1 MSCIECV
8 SYTTIKCPSCWLRAG
23 KEQTLGFVTWLVRVH
38 CRMDRNQ
45 QGLEVGWRLVI
56 TRSVVLPLTWSHY
69 VWMTVGL
76 WLLVT
81 RRTTEQT
88 GFVSLG
94 LDLHPP
100 VSFQVRLFLSEET
113 GPGFTEDVSASLSVG
128 HLKP

>member
-1 MSCIECV
+1 MSCIERV
-8 SYTTIKCPSCWLRAG
+8 SYAAIKCPSCWLRAG
-23 KEQTLGFVTWLVRVH
+23 KEQTLCFVTWLVRVR
-38 CRMDRNQ
+38 CRTDRTQ
-45 QGLEVGWRLVI
+45 EGLEAGRWLI
-56 TRSVVLPLTWSHY
+56 STRSVILPLTWSHR
-69 VWMTVGL
+69 VRMTVGL

-81 RRTTEQT
+81 RRTTGQT

-113 GPGFTEDVSASLSVG
+113 GPGFTEDVSGSPSVG